1 MKTILFFVFARVFTL
16 LGILMVV
23 LLSGCQRFE
32 DMGPFQ
38 EETKTYD
45 LRDFTQVHIGSA
57 SKVTIQRG
65 AVFGVFVRGDR
76 RNLADLNVRVESG
89 ILKAEY
95 YPYRHKNR
103 QYRTEFTITMP
114 ALEGVDFSGATISNV
129 GGFENIQKMYVRLS
143 GASEG
148 VVNIKANEIYIDLSG
163 ASRLSGTGTSQ
174 KMKADVSGAAD
185 LSFFSYPIDEVQISA
200 SGGSKAKINVSK
212 ALHAEASGG
221 SRIRYIGNPP
231 FVNINFSGG
240 SSISRE

>member
-1 MKTILFFVFARVFTL
+1 MKTIRFFVFARVFTL
-16 LGILMVV
+16 LGISIVV

-45 LRDFTQVHIGSA
+45 LRDFTKVHIGGG

-76 RNLADLNVRVESG
+76 RNLDDLSVRVESD

-114 ALEGVDFSGATISNV
+114 TLEGVDFSGATISNV
-129 GGFENIQKMYVRLS
+129 GGFENIQKVYVRLS

-148 VVNIKANEIYIDLSG
+148 VVNIKTNEIEIDLSG
-163 ASRLSGTGTSQ
+163 ASRLSGTGTSREI
-174 KMKADVSGAAD
+174 KADVSGASE
-185 LSFFSYPIDEVQISA
+185 LSFFGFSVDKAQVSA
-200 SGGSKAKINVSK
+200 SGGSKIQVNVK
-212 ALHAEASGG
+212 QALWAEASGG
-221 SRIRYIGNPP
+221 SRIRYAGNPP
-231 FVNINFSGG
+231 FVNINSSGG
-240 SSISRE
+240 SSISKG